1 MRAECEGGTC
11 HSQHAKPVF
20 AALRHEFFLNQK
32 RGLEMADKVIF
43 KKYANR
49 RLYDTEK
56 SVYVSIE
63 QVAETIKNG
72 RDVAVL
78 DAKTGEDVTAF
89 ILSQI
94 LVEEAKSKK
103 TLLPVSLLHL
113 IVRYGDNLLGEFF
126 EKYLDLAIKS
136 YLASRATVDEQFKQW
151 LTMRSGFSTLVQKS
165 MPGFPSMG
173 SFLDLF
179 SGSRKTKE

>member
-1 MRAECEGGTC
+1 
-11 HSQHAKPVF
+11 
-20 AALRHEFFLNQK
+20 
-32 RGLEMADKVIF
+32 MADKVIF

-63 QVAETIKNG
+63 QISETIRNG
-72 RDVAVL
+72 RDVVIS

-94 LVEEAKSKK
+94 LMEEAKSKK

-113 IVRYGDNLLGEFF
+113 IIRYGDNLLGEFF

-136 YLASRATVDEQFKQW
+136 YLAGRATFDEQFRQW
-151 LTMRSGFSTLVQKS
+151 LGMGSDFSNLMQMG
-165 MPGFPSMG
+165 MPGFPSMD
-173 SFLDLF
+173 SFFDLF
-179 SGSRKTKE
+179 SGGAGKAKK

>member
-1 MRAECEGGTC
+1 
-11 HSQHAKPVF
+11 
-20 AALRHEFFLNQK
+20 
-32 RGLEMADKVIF
+32 MADKVIF
-43 KKYANR
+43 KKYPNR

-56 SVYVSIE
+56 SAYVSIE
-63 QVAETIKNG
+63 QVSETIKGG
-72 RDVAVL
+72 RDVAVF

-136 YLASRATVDEQFKQW
+136 YLASRATFDEQFKQW
-151 LTMRSGFSTLVQKS
+151 LTMGSDFSTIFKKT
-165 MPGFPSMG
+165 MPGFTPLG
-173 SFLDLF
+173 SFFDLF
-179 SGSRKTKE
+179 SNGGRKPKE

>member
-1 MRAECEGGTC
+1 
-11 HSQHAKPVF
+11 
-20 AALRHEFFLNQK
+20 
-32 RGLEMADKVIF
+32 MADRVIF

-56 SVYVSIE
+56 SAYVSIE
-63 QVAETIKNG
+63 QVAETIKGG
-72 RDVAVL
+72 RDVAVF

-136 YLASRATVDEQFKQW
+136 YLAGKATFDDQFRQW
-151 LTMRSGFSTLVQKS
+151 LTMRSDFSTLLKKS
-165 MPGFPSMG
+165 MPGFTSME
-173 SFLDLF
+173 SFFDLF
-179 SGSRKTKE
+179 SKGPGKPRD